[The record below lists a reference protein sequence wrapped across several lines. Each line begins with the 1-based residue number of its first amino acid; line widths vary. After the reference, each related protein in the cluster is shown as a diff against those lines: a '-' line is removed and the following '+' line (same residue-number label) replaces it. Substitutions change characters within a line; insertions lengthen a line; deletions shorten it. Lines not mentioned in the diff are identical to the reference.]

1 MFLPATISCFVIYI
15 ALYSNFLDQKGLFV
29 WQRANGTR
37 NKIVEANSVEKE
49 RLYKEAEIAARAKGP
64 DRETV
69 YDRRLDDFIQIIL
82 KKCGNN
88 GMQT

>member
-1 MFLPATISCFVIYI
+1 M
-15 ALYSNFLDQKGLFV
+15 
-29 WQRANGTR
+29 
-37 NKIVEANSVEKE
+37 EKE